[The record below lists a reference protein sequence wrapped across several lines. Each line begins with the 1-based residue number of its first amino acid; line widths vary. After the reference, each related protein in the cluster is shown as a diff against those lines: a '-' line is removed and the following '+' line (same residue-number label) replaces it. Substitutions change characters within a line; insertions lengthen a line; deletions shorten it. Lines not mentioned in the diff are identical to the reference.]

1 MVFSIVHLK
10 KLFVV
15 KKTDFCIIKNKNVFV
30 FSIGGLIL
38 VCFLGKIWSDLGQH
52 FKKKKGRLD
61 LATLQKGIYKF
72 SLGAEGSCGELG
84 TAVVRFNSHECIY
97 KFS

>member
-10 KLFVV
+10 K
-15 KKTDFCIIKNKNVFV
+15 TNNKNVFV

-52 FKKKKGRLD
+52 FKKNKGRLD
-61 LATLQKGIYKF
+61 LATLQ
-72 SLGAEGSCGELG
+72 
-84 TAVVRFNSHECIY
+84 
-97 KFS
+97 